1 MKDNQTKW
9 NLNWWDTNQ
18 REFPLIAAAA
28 RDYLVI
34 PLSKVDIKRL
44 FNVGR
49 DILGIRRFAMS
60 TKTLGILI
68 ILRDNLVIAEKEAE

>member
-1 MKDNQTKW
+1 VKDNQTKW

-49 DILGIRRFAMS
+49 DILGIRRFVIS